1 MNLWLPNN
9 IDEASSSLI
18 IFVTISNFQAI
29 LFLQSQKIT
38 VIAVW
43 SLFFTWIVSSVES
56 CVKYLKDRLQMIE
69 NMYEENFHCSKFD
82 HIVKKITKIFCNIWK
97 FLSLRETT

>member
-1 MNLWLPNN
+1 MNLQLSNN

-29 LFLQSQKIT
+29 LFFQSQKIT

-56 CVKYLKDRLQMIE
+56 CVKYLKDRLQMI
-69 NMYEENFHCSKFD
+69 MKICT
-82 HIVKKITKIFCNIWK
+82 KKIFTVASLTT
-97 FLSLRETT
+97 LSKR